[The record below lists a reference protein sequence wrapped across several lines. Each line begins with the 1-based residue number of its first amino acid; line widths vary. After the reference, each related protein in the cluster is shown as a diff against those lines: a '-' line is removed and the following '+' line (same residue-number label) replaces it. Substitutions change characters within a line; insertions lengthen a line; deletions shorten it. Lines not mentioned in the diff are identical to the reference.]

1 MTDRYDQH
9 LNELMRVHISWLTP
23 AWIKNRDRFDA
34 KVWVDGFKGADIDS
48 ILFYSKFHDGYC
60 TWPSAYR
67 EVKPERDFVGEI
79 TTEASRR
86 DLGVYLYLARAN
98 TALDSAGPRKP
109 RSMKE
114 LKIVL

>member
-34 KVWVDGFKGADIDS
+34 KVWVDGFKRADIDS

-60 TWPSAYR
+60 PSRSVDISR
-67 EVKPERDFVGEI
+67 ENPVAHVAQPPVSSG
-79 TTEASRR
+79 
-86 DLGVYLYLARAN
+86 
-98 TALDSAGPRKP
+98 
-109 RSMKE
+109 M
-114 LKIVL
+114 